1 MVFCSTDLTDC
12 AKFLRDRTRLFKGA
26 AAMVALGVIVTRK
39 TKAKFAEAEN
49 AKKRRR

>member
-1 MVFCSTDLTDC
+1 MVFCSTDLNDC
-12 AKFLRDRTRLFKGA
+12 AKFLRDRMRPFADA
-26 AAMVALGVIVTRK
+26 AATIALGVIVTHK